1 MFHDVFQFC
10 VVSLMKKGIYGMI
23 GTASSSSSPTDQGT
37 FTPTSNIKLAGMN
50 ALPSCKGDHEDI
62 QAIQY

>member
-1 MFHDVFQFC
+1 
-10 VVSLMKKGIYGMI
+10 MKKGIYGMI